1 MRHRIVEPKRIR
13 RVCIEYTLNIM
24 GLSLS
29 SVATG
34 QIIGRSLHILELIT
48 NSGIR
53 IQRERERERERSIF
67 RKDTRS
73 RIVSDF
79 AGVNIVTL

>member
-1 MRHRIVEPKRIR
+1 
-13 RVCIEYTLNIM
+13 M

-53 IQRERERERERSIF
+53 IQRERERERER
-67 RKDTRS
+67 DRS
-73 RIVSDF
+73 SEKILDLGSF
-79 AGVNIVTL
+79 PISLA

>member
-53 IQRERERERERSIF
+53 IQRERERDRSSEKIL
-67 RKDTRS
+67 DLGYS
-73 RIVSDF
+73 ISDF